1 MRFLAFI
8 IICALSLSSYCAAAH
23 AFGEMPMQSKT
34 EKAIAKDMPDCHGIK
49 ADPSNSDK
57 GDHHPAKSG
66 VMNCKA
72 CCAALVGFL
81 AMVVETHIASENI
94 KFADHD
100 RSDQSDVCFPIFHPP
115 KSSV

>member
-23 AFGEMPMQSKT
+23 AFGEIPMQSKT
-34 EKAIAKDMPDCHGIK
+34 EKAMAMDMPDCNGMK
-49 ADPSNSDK
+49 ANPSNSDK
-57 GDHHPAKSG
+57 GDRHPAKSG

-81 AMVVETHIASENI
+81 AMVVETHFDGENI

-100 RSDQSDVCFPIFHPP
+100 RSDQRDVHFPIFHPP
-115 KSSV
+115 KSSA